1 MTAGGVLTL
10 TPLAVLGLAPV
21 VVMLVTALRPSHRLA
36 MVVSLAGLAA
46 GMGTLAVSAGR
57 GQRQVTA
64 LLRMD
69 DFALLLIGLL
79 SLATAG
85 VVVLSYLYLRDHETQ
100 PLEYYT
106 LLLIANFGGATL
118 VAATHFASFFLG
130 LEILSVSLYALIGY
144 PRLRG
149 DAVEAAVKYL
159 ILAAATAAALLFGM
173 ALIYAQTG
181 RMDFASLHAADLHGA
196 GATAFYVAGLALIVV
211 GVGFKLALVP
221 FHMWTPD
228 VYQGAPAPV
237 TAFVATV
244 SKGAMIAI
252 LLRFFRGADYALPH
266 AISIGFTV
274 IAVASMAFGN
284 LLALLQDNV
293 KRILAYSSISHLGY
307 VLVPIVAGGRTAAA
321 AVVFYLVAYVLTM
334 LGAFGIV
341 GLLSEGGNEAE
352 DIEQYRGLAF
362 RRPWLA
368 GAFAAVLFS
377 LAGIPL
383 TAGFI
388 GKFYLVTAGA
398 GASLWLLL
406 IVLVLTST
414 IGLYYYTRIV
424 VVMYVGRPEAATPEP
439 PAVRFLGAPVM
450 TAVIALLFFLGIYPG
465 PLVHLIQ
472 HVVDGLR

>member
-1 MTAGGVLTL
+1 VTGGGVITL
-10 TPLAVLGLAPV
+10 LPLAILGLAPV
-21 VVMLVTALRPSHRLA
+21 VVMVVTAVWPSHKLA
-36 MVVSLAGLAA
+36 MYVSLAGLAA
-46 GMGTLAVSAGR
+46 GMATIPITASR
-57 GQRQVTA
+57 SQRQVTA

-79 SLATAG
+79 TVATAAI
-85 VVVLSYLYLRDHETQ
+85 VVLSYLYLRDHETR

-159 ILAAATAAALLFGM
+159 ILAAATAAALLLGM

-181 RMDFASLHAADLHGA
+181 RMDFASLHATHLQGTGA
-196 GATAFYVAGLALIVV
+196 NVFYFVGLALIIV
-211 GVGFKLALVP
+211 GIGFKLALVP

-244 SKGAMIAI
+244 SKGAMVAI

-266 AISIGFTV
+266 AISIAFTV
-274 IAVASMAFGN
+274 IAIGSMIAGN

-293 KRILAYSSISHLGY
+293 KRILAYSSISQLGY
-307 VLVPIVAGGRTAAA
+307 LLVPIVAGGRTAAT
-321 AVVFYLVAYVLTM
+321 AVVFYVVAYIVTM

-341 GLLSEGGNEAE
+341 SLLSEGGNEAE
-352 DIEQYRGLAF
+352 DIENYRGLAA
-362 RRPWLA
+362 RRPWMA
-368 GAFAAVLFS
+368 GALAAVLFS

-388 GKFYLVTAGA
+388 GKFYLVAAGA

-424 VVMYVGRPEAATPEP
+424 VAMYVSKAGAATPEP
-439 PAVRFLGAPVM
+439 PASRFLGAPVM
-450 TAVIALLFFLGIYPG
+450 TAVIGLLFFLGIYPG

-472 HVVDGLR
+472 HVVNGLR